1 MYGYSYKME
10 ASILTV
16 RERDLALTGVS
27 NDIQEYWEEK
37 NIDELN
43 NTKSDELYNYL
54 EAIVKKHS
62 TDSMTISLEKNL
74 FIFETSTMFQ

>member
-1 MYGYSYKME
+1 ME